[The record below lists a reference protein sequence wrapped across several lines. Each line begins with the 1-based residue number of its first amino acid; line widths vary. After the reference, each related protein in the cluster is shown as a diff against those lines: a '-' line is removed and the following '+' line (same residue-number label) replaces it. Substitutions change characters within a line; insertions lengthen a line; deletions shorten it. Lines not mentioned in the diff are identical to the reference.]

1 MIFTFDIRRD
11 IVPVSPDMFFKRNY
25 SPLRRSRR
33 QWINGSVQVFDGPQ
47 QFSAFGINL
56 SDGGMGFFAAANLR
70 VGSQV
75 AIEFLPPDA
84 KTRVRRLANI
94 RHRALYLYGVEFL
107 AAEHHGVNDARSAMA
122 PRTNATPVRKND
134 SETR

>member
-1 MIFTFDIRRD
+1 ML
-11 IVPVSPDMFFKRNY
+11 FKRDY
-25 SPLRRSRR
+25 SPSRRSRR
-33 QWINGSVQVFDGPQ
+33 QWINGSVQVFSGPH

-75 AIEFLPPDA
+75 AIEFIPPDA
-84 KTRVRRLANI
+84 KTPVRRLANI

-107 AAEHHGVNDARSAMA
+107 AANDHGVNDARGAMA
-122 PRTNATPVRKND
+122 PRTDAAPACTSD
-134 SETR
+134 SRAR

>member
-1 MIFTFDIRRD
+1 MIFTFALKRD
-11 IVPVSPDMFFKRNY
+11 IVLLSLDMLFKRNY
-25 SPLRRSRR
+25 SPSRRSGR
-33 QWINGSVQVFDGPQ
+33 QWINGSVQVFSGPQ

-84 KTRVRRLANI
+84 KTPVRRIANI

-107 AAEHHGVNDARSAMA
+107 ATGDHGIG
-122 PRTNATPVRKND
+122 
-134 SETR
+134 ETRGTMAQRTDAAAPTSHSGTS